1 MDNVRSTSISPLSEE
16 KAAENSSL
24 NDFEKM
30 IAEDLADVRNIIQKD
45 AKPDA
50 IDADGICTGNVY
62 LSYGNEIMVLA
73 EDNSTVILAD
83 LQRHKIFRKSRIDL
97 RIAIADEKMVFV
109 RVNDSKPVINIP
121 DKEMGRVASLRNAM
135 ELVLCSAYPR
145 WELLFKKH
153 GDSSYLAIADTV
165 GMSRKQFRI
174 LLKKYLLSG
183 RDETVLINKKYIQ
196 TARQRADDAPTKY
209 NDTGEPYT
217 VKEVREQLM
226 KGKARYMQTHSA
238 KAAYDW
244 MLKIYYPA
252 RVQLMNSST
261 THTAAAAAR
270 SGIISYVT
278 FTRFLNGNLAGMS
291 VYEYSHGEKRKNS
304 RSGSGNA
311 QYHVDYPG
319 QLLLVDETELDI
331 YIVDIDSDGTLNIV
345 KPIMYLGADALT
357 TAITAWYIGIENNS
371 FDGLRNMMLSMLE
384 PHEEQT
390 KKYGVHCTP
399 DEFPSMYMPLSIASD
414 HGSEYEGTEF
424 GRAARQANINIKLD
438 GLGFPE
444 EKGIIEEAHAR
455 IQKYIHDE
463 VTKKNGYILHN
474 DPRGV
479 DKAVKDAKAN
489 ACLQLHELRAI
500 VARAI
505 IECNREYLARS
516 QPDKEQMELGIP
528 MTPMARWKY
537 YTEKTGAVSAVTD
550 ANYMRYA
557 YAFLRSS
564 RKFRICDS
572 GIEYTR
578 NNTHLYYYSD
588 EDWFA
593 KMLSD
598 KTHRTRYAERVK
610 NAATVDYVYIV
621 YENQV
626 HRVSLAVRRKQQET
640 FRGMSWDRYDELAD
654 AYNKDVI
661 FVQKTHDMATKA
673 STRQEISETVKYA
686 QARHQGMTNNT
697 EDLKNSRRKLQMN
710 IKEDPTETSARVIST
725 AFGDPDMVD
734 GEASVIGNTAGSI
747 SMAASLSARDSA
759 GKNTVDLNTS
769 GEGPSSQERFDKR
782 APSES
787 QKTPSSN
794 LTMEELAA
802 LFDSDYV

>member
-1 MDNVRSTSISPLSEE
+1 MDNIRNSLSPLSEE
-16 KAAENSSL
+16 KAEAANGGSSL
-24 NDFEKM
+24 NEFEQI
-30 IAEDLADVRNIIQKD
+30 IADDIADVRSILD
-45 AKPDA
+45 KPDTMA
-50 IDADGICTGNVY
+50 ADGICAGNVY
-62 LSYGNEIMVLA
+62 LSNGNEIMVLA
-73 EDNSTVILAD
+73 EDNNTVILAD
-83 LQRHKIFRKSRIDL
+83 LQRQKIFRRSRIDL
-97 RIAIADEKMVFV
+97 RIAMADGKMVFV
-109 RVNDSKPVINIP
+109 RVNDSKPVVNIP
-121 DKEMGRVASLRNAM
+121 DKEMERVTNLRNAM

-145 WELLFKKH
+145 WEQLFRRH
-153 GDSSYLAIADTV
+153 GDNSYLAIADEI
-165 GMSRKQFRI
+165 GMSQKRFRI
-174 LLKKYLLSG
+174 LLKKYLISG

-196 TARQRADDAPTKY
+196 AARQRADDAPTKY
-209 NDTGEPYT
+209 NDTGDPYT
-217 VKEVREQLM
+217 VKEVRDQLM
-226 KGKARYMQTHSA
+226 KGKARYMRNRNA
-238 KAAYDW
+238 RAAYDW
-244 MLKIYYPA
+244 MLKIYYPT
-252 RVQLMNSST
+252 RVQLLDSST
-261 THTAAAAAR
+261 TYATAAEAR
-270 SGIISYVT
+270 SGLISYVT

-291 VYEYSHGEKRKNS
+291 VYEYSHGEKRKNK
-304 RSGSGNA
+304 RNGSGNA

-331 YIVDIDSDGTLNIV
+331 YVVDENLNIV

-357 TAITAWYIGIENNS
+357 SAITAWYVGIENNS

-463 VTKKNGYILHN
+463 VTKKNGYILHD
-474 DPRGV
+474 DPRGI
-479 DKAVKDAKAN
+479 DNAVKDAKAN
-489 ACLQLHELRAI
+489 ACLQLHELREI

-516 QPDKEQMELGIP
+516 QPDKDQMELGVP

-537 YTEKTGAVSAVTD
+537 YTEKTGAVSAVTE

-564 RKFRICDS
+564 RKFRISDS

-588 EDWFA
+588 EDWFL
-593 KMLSD
+593 KMLND
-598 KTHRTRYAERVK
+598 TAHRTRYAERVK
-610 NAATVDYVYIV
+610 NAATVDHVYIV

-626 HRVSLAVRRKQQET
+626 HRISLAVRRKQQET

-673 STRQEISETVKYA
+673 STRQAISETVQYA
-686 QARHQGMTNNT
+686 QARHQGMVNNT
-697 EDLKNSRRKLQMN
+697 ENLKDSRRKLQMA
-710 IKEDPTETSARVIST
+710 IKEDPTETSVRVIST
-725 AFGDPDMVD
+725 AFGDPDMID
-734 GEASVIGNTAGSI
+734 GEASVIGKTAAGSI
-747 SMAASLSARDSA
+747 SMAASLPTPESADENA
-759 GKNTVDLNTS
+759 ADLNAS
-769 GEGPSSQERFDKR
+769 GEGPDSQERSDKR
-782 APSES
+782 SSSDS
-787 QKTPSSN
+787 QKPASSN